1 MANMEFTELLEKVQ
15 THLSR
20 RYAAALSD
28 KEKYNQL
35 KPYITTFLRENG
47 YSVEGIIS
55 VFRNGRIFLLDTLSD
70 KRRCGR
76 NQH

>member
-1 MANMEFTELLEKVQ
+1 MANMDFTELLEKVQ

-47 YSVEGIIS
+47 YSVEGIS
-55 VFRNGRIFLLDTLSD
+55 LTELVDEMASPT
-70 KRRCGR
+70 
-76 NQH
+76 Q